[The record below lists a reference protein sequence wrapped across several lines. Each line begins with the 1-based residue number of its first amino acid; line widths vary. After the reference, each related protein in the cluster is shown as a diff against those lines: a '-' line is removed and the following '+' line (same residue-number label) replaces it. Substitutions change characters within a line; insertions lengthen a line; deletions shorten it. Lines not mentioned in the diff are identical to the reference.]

1 MPHNHHDHHGHHG
14 HHDHHDN
21 TQRNLLVSALL
32 NLVISIAEIVGGLIS
47 NSLSLLS
54 DALHN
59 LGDTSAIF
67 IAWMAGLI
75 SRKDRNDKKTFGYK
89 RAEILAAL
97 FNAIVLAVIIFY
109 LFMEAWQRLRH
120 PEPVKGLIM
129 LAVASVGLVANLA
142 SVLLLKKHA
151 SESLNVRAAYLHLL
165 GDTVS
170 SVIVI
175 ITAILIYFFNLY
187 WIDPVVTFVL
197 GLYLL
202 RETWHILK
210 EALDILMQGTPPGLD
225 LQNVKKQLEQIT
237 GIDNIHHV
245 HAWNLNDR
253 DIHFECHVDLRENI
267 RISDTESIQDDIR
280 RILLDQFQI
289 NHVTIQYEYNCCED
303 KNMIHPA

>member
-1 MPHNHHDHHGHHG
+1 MSHSHHEHHAEHG
-14 HHDHHDN
+14 HHDHTD
-21 TQRNLLVSALL
+21 RNLLVSVFL
-32 NLVISIAEIVGGLIS
+32 NLVITIAEIIGGLIS

-67 IAWMAGLI
+67 IAYMASLI
-75 SRKDRNDKKTFGYK
+75 GRKDHNYKRTFGYK

-97 FNAIVLAVIIFY
+97 FNAIVLVVIIFY
-109 LFMEAWQRLRH
+109 LFLEAWHRLQH
-120 PEPVKGLIM
+120 PEPVKGLVM
-129 LAVASVGLVANLA
+129 LAVAVVGLLANLL
-142 SVLLLKKHA
+142 SVILLKKHA
-151 SESLNVRAAYLHLL
+151 LESLNVRAAYLHLL

-170 SVIVI
+170 SIVVIA
-175 ITAILIYFFNLY
+175 TAILIWFFEIY

-202 RETWHILK
+202 RETYRILK

-225 LQNVKKQLEQIT
+225 LARVKETLEQIG

-245 HAWNLNDR
+245 HAWNLSDR

-267 RISDTESIQDDIR
+267 RISETEELQEAIR
-280 RILLDQFQI
+280 LVLLEQFRV

-303 KNMIHPA
+303 KNMIHPG

>member
-14 HHDHHDN
+14 IHGHHDHR
-21 TQRNLLVSALL
+21 QRNLLVSALL
-32 NLVISIAEIVGGLIS
+32 NLVISVAEIIGGIIS

-109 LFMEAWQRLRH
+109 LFMEAWQRLYH
-120 PEPVKGLIM
+120 PEPIKGLIM
-129 LAVASVGLVANLA
+129 LVVATVGLVANLL
-142 SVLLLKKHA
+142 SVLLLKRYA
-151 SESLNVRAAYLHLL
+151 AESLNVRAAYLHLL

-175 ITAILIYFFNLY
+175 ATAVLIYFFELY
-187 WIDPVVTFVL
+187 WIDPVVTFGL

-225 LQNVKKQLEQIT
+225 LQKVKNKLEQIS

-245 HAWNLNDR
+245 HAWNLSDR

-267 RISDTESIQDDIR
+267 RISETESIQDAIR
-280 RILLDQFQI
+280 QVLLEQFHV